1 MVAPPRPADTAPMR
15 GSVRAAITV
24 GVSVAA
30 TLAAAVAWGGSA
42 QIGSAAAF
50 RLVFDGHHTEALLHE
65 GTFTSSSPLCS
76 SGQAADASI
85 NEQTLS
91 AVRIFTCAEGGTF
104 SARISPLPAEHT
116 GTGTWQVLAGTGPL
130 ADLRGKGTFIGTAT
144 SGDPHDP
151 RGLTFRST
159 WTGVVDLD
167 ATPPRLGVLGA
178 KVLKLS
184 SPRNT
189 RLLRLTLSVSD
200 AEHNV
205 VSYLLTVDDRRVPAE
220 HACGEKRPD
229 DRRLAGV
236 RASPSPTSGNA
247 LPADRG
253 RRGRR
258 RRQPLLAP

>member
-1 MVAPPRPADTAPMR
+1 MR
-15 GSVRAAITV
+15 GSVRAAIAV

-116 GTGTWQVLAGTGPL
+116 GTGTWQVVAGTGPL

-205 VSYLLTVDDRRVPAE
+205 VSYLLTVDDRRVPPNTLAARSGRTTGGSLAFALRLHPRAGTRFLRIEVAAE
-220 HACGEKRPD
+220 DA
-229 DRRLAGV
+229 V
-236 RASPSPTSGNA
+236 GNRSSLRKVIRVA
-247 LPADRG
+247 A
-253 RRGRR
+253 
-258 RRQPLLAP
+258 